1 MACDQLWLTEDLQP
15 SLKGRDVF
23 AQVMQLNGDNFR
35 DVPGRKT
42 IRVTLGGQSYFIKQH
57 FGVGWGEIFKNLL
70 SFKWPIVSAST
81 EKQAIEKLGSI
92 GIATTPLAGFGSRGC
107 SPASMQSFLIT
118 RDLGNIISLEDLAL
132 QWAINPPGADFKR
145 RLLLAVARLAGR
157 LHDSGLNHRDFYIC
171 HICLD
176 LDQLQQDNIHLY
188 LIDLHRMGIRETIG
202 PRDRMKDMA
211 ALYFSAMGAGL
222 SPRDYLRFLRVYRG
236 KSLRRVWREELAFWQ
251 QVQARAVQLYI
262 KLHKVEPTLAQ
273 MGGRVPSQP

>member
-1 MACDQLWLTEDLQP
+1 MACDQLWLADELKT
-15 SLKGRDVF
+15 SLTAPDVF
-23 AQVMQLNGDNFR
+23 AQVMQLDGENFR
-35 DVPGRKT
+35 DVRGRKT
-42 IRVTLGGQSYFIKQH
+42 IRVTLGGQAYFIKQH

-81 EKQAIEKLGSI
+81 EKRAIEKLGSI
-92 GIATTPLAGFGSRGC
+92 GIDTTPLAGFGSRGC
-107 SPASMQSFLIT
+107 SPASVQSFLLT

-132 QWAINPPGADFKR
+132 QWAQQAPDADFKR
-145 RLLLAVARLAGR
+145 RLLLAVAKLAGK

-176 LDQLQQDNIHLY
+176 LDSLQAGQNHLY
-188 LIDLHRMGIRETIG
+188 LIDLHRMGIRQTIR

-222 SPRDYLRFLRVYRG
+222 SLRDYLRFLRAYRG
-236 KSLRRVWREELAFWQ
+236 KPLRQIWREELGFWQ
-251 QVQARAVQLYI
+251 QVQTRAIQLYI

-273 MGGRVPSQP
+273 LGGPVSS